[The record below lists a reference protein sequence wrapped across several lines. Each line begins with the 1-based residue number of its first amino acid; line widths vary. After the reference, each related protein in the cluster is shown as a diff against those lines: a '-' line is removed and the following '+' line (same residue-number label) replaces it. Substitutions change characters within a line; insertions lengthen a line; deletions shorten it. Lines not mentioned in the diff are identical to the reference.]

1 MPKVSKESASTVQE
15 FGPVIDRRE
24 DIDGYTVEFV
34 SFGADSD
41 LDGPLS
47 TLPDGACQCPHWGYV
62 LAGRMRYVYGDREE
76 IYETGDAFYNPPGHR
91 PYVEAG
97 TELLQFSPTE
107 ALATTEQAIRTWMAQ
122 QHGA

>member
-1 MPKVSKESASTVQE
+1 MPKVSKESASSVQE
-15 FGPVIDRRE
+15 FGPVVDRRE
-24 DIDGYTVEFV
+24 DMDGYTVEFV

-47 TLPDGACQCPHWGYV
+47 SLPDGACQCPHWGYV
-62 LAGRMRYVYGDREE
+62 LAGRMRFVYGDREE
-76 IYETGDAFYNPPGHR
+76 VYEAGDAFYTPPGHR

-107 ALATTEQAIRTWMAQ
+107 ALAETERAIQAWMAKQ
-122 QHGA
+122 SG